1 MDLLLSWILF
11 PAVLGALCLGCGLAL
26 ESLGGLRLPGPLLPV
41 CGFAA
46 LVVIGQFLT
55 LTDET
60 AELTTPVA
68 VAIAVAGFG
77 LAILGRRRLR
87 PPLALVLA
95 LATLFAVYAAPIV
108 ASGDPTLAGF
118 IKLDDT
124 ATWLTFT
131 DRVMEHGRDLSGLPD
146 STYLRT
152 LEENIGKGYPVGV
165 FVPFGV
171 GVQLLGVDGAWLI
184 QPYMAFMALVF
195 ALCAWTLVAPLV
207 ASVRVRAGIVVI
219 AAQPALLFGYYL
231 WGGVKE
237 LAAAALIA
245 GFAALAAHA
254 LAEPENPRRLVPL
267 PVVCGALVGVLSP
280 GGLIWLLPILVA
292 TLAVLLASRISGAG
306 LAGRVMGFTGALA
319 LLALPVLLPG
329 GVKPPTSSP
338 LSDDTAQGNLI
349 EPLDPLQVA
358 GIWPVGDFRLAP
370 ASQALTYVLVAFALA
385 LALAG
390 IAWAWQRRAVGAL
403 ALAGGGIV
411 GCAILVVVGSPWVE
425 GKALATA
432 SPMIL
437 LAALIGAAALGARVR
452 PAAGLAAGLI
462 VAGGV
467 LWSNA
472 LAYRDVNLAPYDQLV
487 ELEEIGREIAGE
499 GPALMTEYS
508 PYGARHFLREAAP
521 ESISELRFRRIPL
534 RSGRLVEKGFAA
546 DTDQV
551 DPAALAVYRT
561 LVVRRSPAQ
570 SRPPASYELVWSG
583 RFYEAWQRPEG
594 QTSLPARLPLGSRY
608 DPVAEPRCADVMALA
623 DGAAGLVAA
632 TGVSPVVVSLA
643 DTEYPAAWARPGF
656 EFAPTPEGPGSIAV
670 DVRLT
675 RPGEYELWL
684 GESIRPNAELYV
696 DGEPAGQVRHELNN
710 YGGYVA
716 LGVATLEPG
725 VHMVELRFDGSDLA
739 PGSGGRGDPV
749 GPLVLS
755 GTKAAESRL
764 VEVDSADAADLCGRE
779 WDWIESAG

>member
-1 MDLLLSWILF
+1 MDLLLSWLLF
-11 PAVLGALCLGCGLAL
+11 PAVLGVVCLGCGLAL
-26 ESLGGLRLPGPLLPV
+26 ESLGGLRMPGPLLPV
-41 CGFAA
+41 CGFAV
-46 LVVIGQFLT
+46 LVVVGQFLT

-60 AELTTPVA
+60 AELTTPVVVA
-68 VAIAVAGFG
+68 VAVAGFG
-77 LAILGRRRLR
+77 LAILVRRGLR
-87 PPLALVLA
+87 PPPA
-95 LATLFAVYAAPIV
+95 LAIALAILFGVYAAPIV

-146 STYLRT
+146 STYQRT

-171 GVQLLGVDGAWLI
+171 GVQLFGMDAAWLI
-184 QPYMAFMALVF
+184 QPYMAFLALLF
-195 ALCAWTLVAPLV
+195 GLAAWTLAAPLI
-207 ASVRVRAGIVVI
+207 ASRRVRAAVVVI
-219 AAQPALLFGYYL
+219 ASQPALLFGYYL

-245 GFAALAAHA
+245 GVAALAAHA

-267 PVVCGALVGVLSP
+267 PFVCGALVGVLSP

-292 TLAVLLASRISGAG
+292 MLAVLVANRIPGAAVAARV
-306 LAGRVMGFTGALA
+306 AGFSVALA

-370 ASQALTYVLVAFALA
+370 GSEALTYVLVAFALA

-390 IAWAWQRRAVGAL
+390 VAWAWQRKAVGVLTLVGA
-403 ALAGGGIV
+403 GIV
-411 GCAILVVVGSPWVE
+411 GCAALVLIGSPWVE

-432 SPMIL
+432 SPMVL
-437 LAALIGAAALGARVR
+437 FAALIGAAALGARVR
-452 PAAGLAAGLI
+452 PAAGVVAGLVI
-462 VAGGV
+462 AGGV
-467 LWSNA
+467 VWSNA
-472 LAYRDVNLAPYDQLV
+472 LAYRDVSLAPYEQLA
-487 ELEEIGREIAGE
+487 ELEKIGDEIAGE

-508 PYGARHFLREAAP
+508 PYGARHFLRDAAP
-521 ESISELRFRRIPL
+521 ESISELRFRSIPL

-561 LVVRRSPAQ
+561 LVIRRSPAQ

-594 QTSLPARLPLGSRY
+594 KTSLPERLPLGSRF
-608 DPVAEPRCADVMALA
+608 DPVAEPRCAEVRALA
-623 DGAAGLVAA
+623 AGGTRLVAA

-643 DTEYPAAWARPGF
+643 DTEYPEGWAQPGF
-656 EFAPTPEGPGSIAV
+656 EFAPAPEGPGSIEV
-670 DVRLT
+670 DVRVT
-675 RPGEYELWL
+675 RPDEYELWL

-696 DGEPAGQVRHELNN
+696 DGEPAGRVRHELNN

-716 LGVATLEPG
+716 LGEASLEPG
-725 VHMVELRFDGSDLA
+725 VHTVELRFDGADLA

-755 GTKAAESRL
+755 GTEAAESRL
-764 VEVDSADAADLCGRE
+764 VQVDSANAEDLCGRE
-779 WDWIESAG
+779 WDWIELAG